1 MILIKTLKNYK
12 ISVNFFSPWEKK
24 IIFPN
29 KMFRIY
35 SESLTNNPPE
45 QHGSFYSVQ
54 EASEKTGIP
63 FEVIDKARHTTGTR
77 YFSPKDKKAFWI
89 YKLDLGAPIQ
99 LDNKDDFPNVNSIMM
114 KFGLS
119 RDDVIYQLCT
129 EREKILQSQGNKI
142 SFYLNFYMGN
152 LVEARQK
159 TKKLLEETLVYLP
172 PSHIQEKAK
181 ELLEEIEKL
190 F

>member
-1 MILIKTLKNYK
+1 
-12 ISVNFFSPWEKK
+12 
-24 IIFPN
+24 
-29 KMFRIY
+29 MFRIY
-35 SESLTNNPPE
+35 QENLTDKPLPE
-45 QHGSFYSVQ
+45 KPQECFYSVQ
-54 EASEKTGIP
+54 EASEKTGLP
-63 FEVIDKARHTTGTR
+63 FEVIDRARHTTGTR

-89 YKLDLGAPIQ
+89 YKLNYQEAPIQ
-99 LDNKDDFPNVNSIMM
+99 IDYKDDFPNVDGIMIR
-114 KFGLS
+114 FGLS

-129 EREKILQSQGNKI
+129 EKEQILRTPGNNKY
-142 SFYLNFYMGN
+142 SFYLNFYMSH

-181 ELLEEIEKL
+181 ELLDDIEKL